1 MKHSLKDLNSFGV
14 ESYSSNI
21 YYINSIEDFSNLD
34 SHIREK
40 ETIILGGGTNILL
53 KSKII
58 EKPIF
63 KIQIQGIE
71 IYNETENEVYVSVGA
86 GVNWDQFVW
95 WCLDNNFGGIEN
107 LVSIPGNVGS
117 APIQNIGAYGR
128 EVKDVVVSCEGI
140 FIKNL
145 QKKTFTNS
153 DCNFTYRSSIFK
165 NKLKNL
171 FAITKVN
178 FVLTKNNHLIF
189 SDYGSVKSALNNSN
203 IINPSINDIANV
215 IKEIRESK
223 LPDYKVIGNAGSF
236 FKNPIINKER
246 FEKLKFDYKDI
257 PYFNINKKEVKI
269 PAAWL
274 IETCGFKK
282 IKYKNV
288 SVHNNQSLVIV
299 NLGKATGIDI
309 YKFSQ
314 KIKESVVKKFDILLE
329 EEVNII

>member
-1 MKHSLKDLNSFGV
+1 M
-14 ESYSSNI
+14 
-21 YYINSIEDFSNLD
+21 
-34 SHIREK
+34 
-40 ETIILGGGTNILL
+40 
-53 KSKII
+53 
-58 EKPIF
+58 
-63 KIQIQGIE
+63 
-71 IYNETENEVYVSVGA
+71 
-86 GVNWDQFVW
+86 
-95 WCLDNNFGGIEN
+95 
-107 LVSIPGNVGS
+107 
-117 APIQNIGAYGR
+117 
-128 EVKDVVVSCEGI
+128 
-140 FIKNL
+140 
-145 QKKTFTNS
+145 
-153 DCNFTYRSSIFK
+153 
-165 NKLKNL
+165 
-171 FAITKVN
+171 
-178 FVLTKNNHLIF
+178 
-189 SDYGSVKSALNNSN
+189 NNSN

-236 FKNPIINKER
+236 FKNPIINKEK

-257 PYFNINKKEVKI
+257 PYFNIDKKEVKI

-274 IETCGFKK
+274 IEKCGFKK